1 MSECL
6 SNDDIKEI
14 CKNAFEYEYDTD
26 TVGDLLDEIYKTH
39 DKETKEKCINTIRT
53 EARERKQ
60 LTRFNEQL
68 KQFKKEYIQKQIA
81 ANVSGVA
88 ELSTVPK
95 GYENI
100 EGVYSCGDYILND
113 KGVKKTAKTKDGDF
127 ILVPICSHPLLIVE
141 RLRNIQDN
149 CEKVVLAFCV
159 GNRWETVQ
167 VEREVIA
174 SNTKIIRLANSSIDV
189 TSETAKDIVKYLQ
202 CLMQK
207 NINLIKVSHTV
218 NRLGWQGGEFVPY
231 SDKVKCD
238 SITEFS
244 GIYRAIESNGNYE
257 LWRKHC
263 LKLREN
269 IYLRLT
275 MAASFAAPLI
285 EIIGGL
291 PFIVHLW
298 GGTGAGKTVA
308 LNVAASVW
316 GKPSGGLVR
325 TLNGT
330 SYGIS
335 ETAAFMY
342 SLPCILDELQTI
354 KGGNTS
360 FNQMIMTLT
369 EGMNKT
375 QGAASGGIR
384 QVKQWKNCFICS
396 GEENIVKDNSGGGS
410 INRVIS
416 LEVQDTVIEDGN
428 YTMNVV
434 SNNYGFAGR
443 EFISRLKEEK
453 DLINSYRDILKELQ
467 ADTDT
472 TDKQCMA
479 MAFLLL
485 ADSLAVKYIF
495 KDECNLNVNDV
506 KQFMATKSEV
516 DIVERAYKWLC
527 GWVAQNKNRFDNSIN
542 NNGQIWGKIENGIA
556 AINKNVLTECLQ
568 QNGFDYGAVMPKFAE
583 RGYIMRTSQG
593 KYVHHLST
601 YGIKAYYVKAI
612 LSQNEYKDI
621 SNSDIPKE
629 WI

>member
-1 MSECL
+1 M
-6 SNDDIKEI
+6 
-14 CKNAFEYEYDTD
+14 
-26 TVGDLLDEIYKTH
+26 
-39 DKETKEKCINTIRT
+39 
-53 EARERKQ
+53 
-60 LTRFNEQL
+60 
-68 KQFKKEYIQKQIA
+68 
-81 ANVSGVA
+81 
-88 ELSTVPK
+88 
-95 GYENI
+95 
-100 EGVYSCGDYILND
+100 
-113 KGVKKTAKTKDGDF
+113 
-127 ILVPICSHPLLIVE
+127 LVPICSHPLLIVE

-174 SNTKIIRLANSSIDV
+174 SNTKIIRLANFSIDV

-238 SITEFS
+238 SIAEFS
-244 GIYRAIESNGNYE
+244 GIYKSIASKGNYD
-257 LWRKHC
+257 LWREHC

-428 YTMNVV
+428 YTMNVI

-453 DLINSYRDILKELQ
+453 ALMNSYRDILKELQ

-516 DIVERAYKWLC
+516 DIVERTYKWLC
-527 GWVAQNKNRFDNSIN
+527 DWVAQNKNKFNDLTNDT
-542 NNGQIWGKIENGIA
+542 GEVWGKVENDVA
-556 AINKNVLTECLQ
+556 TINKSVLTECLQ
-568 QNGFDYGAVMPKFAE
+568 RNNFDYGSVMRKFAE
-583 RGYIMRTSQG
+583 RGYITRNSQG
-593 KYVHHLST
+593 KYVHQTKVRGWKAS
-601 YGIKAYYVKAI
+601 YIKLVCRD
-612 LSQNEYKDI
+612 NEYTEV
-621 SNSDIPKE
+621 SDTSPF
-629 WI
+629 

>member
-1 MSECL
+1 
-6 SNDDIKEI
+6 
-14 CKNAFEYEYDTD
+14 
-26 TVGDLLDEIYKTH
+26 
-39 DKETKEKCINTIRT
+39 
-53 EARERKQ
+53 
-60 LTRFNEQL
+60 
-68 KQFKKEYIQKQIA
+68 
-81 ANVSGVA
+81 
-88 ELSTVPK
+88 
-95 GYENI
+95 
-100 EGVYSCGDYILND
+100 
-113 KGVKKTAKTKDGDF
+113 
-127 ILVPICSHPLLIVE
+127 
-141 RLRNIQDN
+141 
-149 CEKVVLAFCV
+149 
-159 GNRWETVQ
+159 
-167 VEREVIA
+167 
-174 SNTKIIRLANSSIDV
+174 
-189 TSETAKDIVKYLQ
+189 
-202 CLMQK
+202 
-207 NINLIKVSHTV
+207 
-218 NRLGWQGGEFVPY
+218 
-231 SDKVKCD
+231 
-238 SITEFS
+238 
-244 GIYRAIESNGNYE
+244 
-257 LWRKHC
+257 
-263 LKLREN
+263 
-269 IYLRLT
+269 
-275 MAASFAAPLI
+275 
-285 EIIGGL
+285 
-291 PFIVHLW
+291 
-298 GGTGAGKTVA
+298 
-308 LNVAASVW
+308 
-316 GKPSGGLVR
+316 
-325 TLNGT
+325 
-330 SYGIS
+330 
-335 ETAAFMY
+335 
-342 SLPCILDELQTI
+342 
-354 KGGNTS
+354 
-360 FNQMIMTLT
+360 MIMTLT

-583 RGYIMRTSQG
+583 RGYILRIPQR

-601 YGIKAYYVKAI
+601 YGVRAYYVKAV
-612 LSQNEYKDI
+612 LSQEEYKDI
-621 SNSDIPKE
+621 SVNDVPKE
-629 WI
+629 WV

>member
-14 CKNAFEYEYDTD
+14 CQNAFKDEYDAD
-26 TVGDLLDEIYKTH
+26 MVGDLLSEIYKSH
-39 DKETKEKCINTIRT
+39 DKEIRKKCINTILT
-53 EARERKQ
+53 EAGKLKK
-60 LTRFNEQL
+60 LTRFKEQL
-68 KQFKKEYIQKQIA
+68 KQFKTEYIQRQIE

-100 EGVYSCGDYILND
+100 EGVYSCGDYILDD

-127 ILVPICSHPLLIVE
+127 VLVPICSQPLLIVE
-141 RLRNIQDN
+141 RLKNIQDD

-174 SNTKIIRLANSSIDV
+174 SNTKIIRLANFSIDV

-238 SITEFS
+238 SIAEFS
-244 GIYRAIESNGNYE
+244 GIYKSIASKGNYD
-257 LWRKHC
+257 LWREHC

-443 EFISRLKEEK
+443 EFISCLKEEK
-453 DLINSYRDILKELQ
+453 DLTNSYRKILKELQ
-467 ADTDT
+467 ADTNT

-506 KQFMATKSEV
+506 KRFMATKSEV

-527 GWVAQNKNRFDNSIN
+527 GWVAQNKNRFEDSIN
-542 NNGQIWGKIENGIA
+542 NTGQIWGKIENGVA
-556 AINKNVLTECLQ
+556 TINKNVLTECLQ
-568 QNGFDYGAVMPKFAE
+568 QNSFDYGAVMPKFAE
-583 RGYIMRTSQG
+583 RGYIMRNSQG

>member
-1 MSECL
+1 
-6 SNDDIKEI
+6 
-14 CKNAFEYEYDTD
+14 
-26 TVGDLLDEIYKTH
+26 
-39 DKETKEKCINTIRT
+39 
-53 EARERKQ
+53 
-60 LTRFNEQL
+60 
-68 KQFKKEYIQKQIA
+68 
-81 ANVSGVA
+81 
-88 ELSTVPK
+88 
-95 GYENI
+95 
-100 EGVYSCGDYILND
+100 
-113 KGVKKTAKTKDGDF
+113 
-127 ILVPICSHPLLIVE
+127 
-141 RLRNIQDN
+141 
-149 CEKVVLAFCV
+149 
-159 GNRWETVQ
+159 
-167 VEREVIA
+167 
-174 SNTKIIRLANSSIDV
+174 
-189 TSETAKDIVKYLQ
+189 
-202 CLMQK
+202 MQK

-218 NRLGWQGGEFVPY
+218 NRLGWQNGEFVPY

-238 SITEFS
+238 SISEFL
-244 GIYRAIESNGNYE
+244 GIYRAIESKGNYE
-257 LWRKHC
+257 LWIKHC

-506 KQFMATKSEV
+506 KRFMATKSEV

-527 GWVAQNKNRFDNSIN
+527 DWVAQNKNKFNDSTNDT
-542 NNGQIWGKIENGIA
+542 GEVWGKVENDVA
-556 AINKNVLTECLQ
+556 TINKSVLTECLQ
-568 QNGFDYGAVMPKFAE
+568 RNSFDYGSVMRKFAE
-583 RGYIMRTSQG
+583 RGYIMRNSQG
-593 KYVHHLST
+593 KYVHQTKVRGWKAS
-601 YGIKAYYVKAI
+601 YIKLVCRD
-612 LSQNEYKDI
+612 NEYTEV
-621 SNSDIPKE
+621 SDTSPF
-629 WI
+629 